1 MKNNSV
7 RQLAVGAIVAALY
20 VVLTY
25 LSSFFGLAS
34 GVIQL
39 RLAEA
44 LSVLPLFFPGAVM
57 GLPVGCL
64 LANALTGCMPLDVVF
79 GTLATGLGAV
89 GCRLIAQSKLSTRA
103 KILLAPL
110 PNIFMN
116 TLIVPFILV
125 WVYQVSDALPFL
137 FLTVGIGEILSSG
150 VLGYAFITHF
160 DQKFLSKMMK

>member
-1 MKNNSV
+1 MKKNSV
-7 RQLAVGAIVAALY
+7 RQLTIGAIVAALY
-20 VVLTY
+20 VALTY
-25 LSSFFGLAS
+25 LSNLFGLAS

-57 GLPVGCL
+57 GLPVGCF
-64 LANALTGCMPLDVVF
+64 LANTLTGCMPLDVVF

-89 GCRLIAQSKLSTRA
+89 GCRLIAQSKLNNKT

-110 PNIFMN
+110 PNIFFN

-125 WVYQVSDALPFL
+125 WVYQVEDTLPFL

-150 VLGYAFITHF
+150 VLGYALITRF
-160 DQKFLSKMMK
+160 DNKILKKMMK